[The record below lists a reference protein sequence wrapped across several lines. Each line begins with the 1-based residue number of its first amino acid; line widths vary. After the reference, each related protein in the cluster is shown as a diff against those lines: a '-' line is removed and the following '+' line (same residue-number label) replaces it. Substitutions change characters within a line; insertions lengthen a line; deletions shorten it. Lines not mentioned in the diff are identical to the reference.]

1 MRYNVRMDQATFE
14 STMRTLMRRRPFQ
27 PFVVELADGRQI
39 EVDAPESVAWGGGA
53 AGYLR
58 PDGEPV
64 LFHCRD
70 VRQIIPQTA
79 ETAS

>member
-1 MRYNVRMDQATFE
+1 MNQETFE
-14 STMRTLMRRRPFQ
+14 RTLRELMRRRPFL
-27 PFVVELADGRQI
+27 PFVVDLANGERF

-58 PDGEPV
+58 PDGEPI

-70 VRQIIPQTA
+70 IRQILPQKA